1 MELEGREN
9 RGPYTKA
16 KLKKIFS
23 SWKIWLLTILY
34 MYVGSGEFVMLPT
47 LTNTAHSTMGLQAA
61 SRCFN
66 SMSSLFLFSVSLTA
80 GCRYLKYSKDPVYS
94 VSQINAYPTTTNAVQ
109 VVTTLIYACMSTLQ
123 MRECMV
129 ILISIGTSDTILNGR
144 RWPPIIFGAVCH
156 FPLLPE
162 KIYSYNQVINIVC
175 YVSLAIWNI
184 PVGWKWTCYIL
195 AGCGYGLSGLL
206 MAYV

>member
-34 MYVGSGEFVMLPT
+34 MYVGSGEFVILPT

-61 SRCFN
+61 SRFFN

-123 MRECMV
+123 M
-129 ILISIGTSDTILNGR
+129 
-144 RWPPIIFGAVCH
+144 W
-156 FPLLPE
+156 
-162 KIYSYNQVINIVC
+162 
-175 YVSLAIWNI
+175 
-184 PVGWKWTCYIL
+184 
-195 AGCGYGLSGLL
+195 
-206 MAYV
+206 